1 MSLYQK
7 PGRDSTE
14 FKYTMA
20 SLIAAGFVVPAGGVF
35 VEKGHF
41 WIGVGLMGASTLIA
55 TAFSI
60 SYTLGRS
67 RVKAAAEM
75 AKPPPSR
82 VV

>member
-14 FKYTMA
+14 FKLTLG
-20 SLIAAGFVVPAGGVF
+20 SLFAAGFVVPTGAVF

-41 WIGVGLMGASTLIA
+41 WVGIGLMVVSALVA
-55 TAFSI
+55 VAFAI
-60 SYTLGRS
+60 SYPLGRS

-75 AKPPPSR
+75 SKPPSSR
-82 VV
+82 TV